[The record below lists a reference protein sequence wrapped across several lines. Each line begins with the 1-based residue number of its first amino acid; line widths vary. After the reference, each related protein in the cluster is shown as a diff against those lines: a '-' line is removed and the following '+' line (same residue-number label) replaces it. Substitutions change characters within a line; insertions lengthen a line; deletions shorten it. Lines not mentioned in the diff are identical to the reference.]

1 MSSNTS
7 LQITDL
13 DFSSIKNNFKTYLKS
28 QDTFKDYNFEGSGLS
43 VLLDVLAYNT
53 QYNAY
58 YLNMV
63 GNEMFLDS
71 ALQRSSVV
79 SHAKLLNYTPKS
91 SAAPLA
97 YINIAFNGVTTSSF
111 TLPKFTSF
119 MSESVG
125 WPTSNYNFVTADSY
139 TVNTENN
146 RAFFNNIIIKQGRP
160 ATFTFTINNTTNPKS
175 VFEIPDA
182 NIDTFTIQILVKQA
196 SSSTSYDIYTL
207 SDNFLTLTPDSKV
220 YFLQESLTGNYEI
233 YFGDGILGKKLDDN
247 NIVIV
252 SFISTNGLAS
262 TGANNFTLM
271 DDLGGYTSKSIT
283 PVIPA
288 TGGNVKESIESIK
301 YQAPKSFSAQNRAVT
316 KDDYITAIQQNK
328 LGLTFDAVNVWGG
341 EENDVPVFGQVFICL
356 KPAGAYN
363 ITETQKQRLIQE
375 VIKPIS
381 VMTVNPNIIDPDYT
395 YLKLNIT
402 VVYDPKKTTQTS
414 SQIESGVKTAIYS
427 FASSTLNT
435 FNSTFNSYELMKTV
449 QDYSNAIITSEYDL
463 KLQKKFFPDL
473 ITPSTYNLY
482 YNTPL
487 DKGMFLSGVSSSPST
502 QFRDPANL
510 DNIINGIYLEE
521 VPASTNGVE
530 SIPLINPGTQ
540 YQSSPIIE
548 ILGDGTG
555 AKAHAILSGGSIKK
569 IIIDSAG
576 SGYTAALVNIIPQP
590 SDTTGKLAAGIVNL
604 EGRFGTLRTYYNNTE
619 QVKSVFNPNIGTIDY
634 MNGVV
639 TLNSFGP
646 IGVDNPLGQFTV
658 TVKPTTSIVS
668 SSYNRIITIDPYD
681 ASAITVNVIAK
692 S

>member
-43 VLLDVLAYNT
+43 VLMDILAYNT

-91 SAAPLA
+91 ASAPLA
-97 YINIAFNGVTTSSF
+97 YINVTFNGVTTSSF

-119 MSESVG
+119 MSETVG
-125 WPTSNYNFVTADSY
+125 TTNYNFVTADSH
-139 TVNTENN
+139 TVNTIDNVATFE
-146 RAFFNNIIIKQGRP
+146 NIIIKQGRP
-160 ATFTFTINNTTNPKS
+160 TTFTFTVNNTTNPKCT
-175 VFEIPDA
+175 FEIPDA
-182 NIDTFTIQILVKQA
+182 NIDTSTIQVLVKQ
-196 SSSTSYDIYTL
+196 SSISTSYDIYTL
-207 SDNFLTLTPDSKV
+207 ADNFLVLNPESTV
-220 YFLQESLTGNYEI
+220 YFIQESLTGNYQL

-247 NIVIV
+247 NLVIV
-252 SFISTNGLAS
+252 SYISTEGLAS

-271 DDLGGYTSKSIT
+271 DNLGGYTSKTVT
-283 PVIPA
+283 PIIPA
-288 TGGNVKESIESIK
+288 TSGNAKESIDSIK
-301 YQAPKSFSAQNRAVT
+301 YQAPKAFSSQNRAVT
-316 KDDYITAIQQNK
+316 KDDYITVIQQNK
-328 LGLTFDAVNVWGG
+328 IGLTFDAVNVWGG

-356 KPAGAYN
+356 KPSGAYD
-363 ITETQKQRLIQE
+363 ITATQKQRLVQD

-381 VMTVNPNIIDPDYT
+381 VMTVNPTIVDPDYT

-402 VVYDPKKTTQTS
+402 VVYDPNKTTQTS
-414 SQIESGVKTAIYS
+414 AQIESGVKTAIYS
-427 FASSTLNT
+427 FANSTLNT

-473 ITPSTYNLY
+473 VTPSTYNLY
-482 YNTPL
+482 YNAPL
-487 DKGMFLSGVSSSPST
+487 DKGMFLSGVSSSPSV

-510 DNIINGIYLEE
+510 ANIINGIYIEE
-521 VPASTNGVE
+521 VPSSTNGVE
-530 SIPLINPGTQ
+530 SISLINPGSQ
-540 YQSSPIIE
+540 YQSSPIIT

-555 AKAHAILSGGSIKK
+555 AKAHAVLSGGSIKN
-569 IIIDSAG
+569 IVIDAAG
-576 SGYTAALVNIIPQP
+576 SGYTAALVTITPQA

-604 EGRFGTLRTYYNNTE
+604 EGKFGTLRTYYNNTE
-619 QVKSVFNPNIGTIDY
+619 QVKSIFNPDIGTIDY
-634 MNGVV
+634 MNGIV

-646 IGVDNPLGQFTV
+646 IGVDNSLGQFTV

-681 ASAITVNVIAK
+681 ANAVTVNVIAK

>member
-43 VLLDVLAYNT
+43 VLLDILAYNT

-91 SAAPLA
+91 AAAPSA
-97 YINIAFNGVTTSSF
+97 YINVTFNGVTSSSF
-111 TLPKFTSF
+111 TLPKFTNF
-119 MSESVG
+119 MSEFIDKSH
-125 WPTSNYNFVTADSY
+125 YNFVTSDSH
-139 TVNTENN
+139 TVNTENVIATFEN
-146 RAFFNNIIIKQGRP
+146 VIIKQGRP
-160 ATFTFTINNTTNPKS
+160 TTFTFTVNNTTNPKCT
-175 VFEIPDA
+175 FEIPET
-182 NIDTFTIQILVKQA
+182 NIDTSTIQILVKQS
-196 SSSTSYDIYTL
+196 SSSTSYDIHTL
-207 SDNFLTLTPDSKV
+207 ADNFLTLTPDSKV
-220 YFLQESLTGNYEI
+220 YFLQESLTGNYQI
-233 YFGDGILGKKLDDN
+233 YFGDGILGKKLDDD
-247 NIVIV
+247 NIIVV
-252 SFISTNGLAS
+252 SFISTEGLAS

-271 DDLGGYTSKSIT
+271 DNLGGYTSKTIT
-283 PVIPA
+283 PIIPA

-356 KPAGAYN
+356 KPSGAYN
-363 ITETQKQRLIQE
+363 ITETQKQRLVQD
-375 VIKPIS
+375 VIKPIG
-381 VMTVNPNIIDPDYT
+381 VMTVNPTIVDPDYT
-395 YLKLNIT
+395 YLKLNIN
-402 VVYDPKKTTQTS
+402 VVYDPNKTTQTS
-414 SQIESGVKTAIYS
+414 AQIESGVKSSIYG
-427 FASSTLNT
+427 FATSTLNT
-435 FNSTFNSYELMKTV
+435 FNSTFNAYELMKTV

-463 KLQKKFFPDL
+463 KLQKKFFPSL
-473 ITPSTYNLY
+473 VTPSTYKLY
-482 YNTPL
+482 YNAPL
-487 DKGMFLSGVSSSPST
+487 DKGMFLSGVSSIPSV

-510 DNIINGIYLEE
+510 ANIINGIYLEE
-521 VPASTNGVE
+521 TPSSTNGVE
-530 SIPLINPGTQ
+530 SISLINPGSQ
-540 YQSSPIIE
+540 YQSPPIIT

-555 AKAHAILSGGSIKK
+555 AKAHAVLSGGSIKNVV
-569 IIIDSAG
+569 IDASG
-576 SGYTAALVNIIPQP
+576 LGYTAALVNITPQAG
-590 SDTTGKLAAGIVNL
+590 DTTGKLASGIVNL
-604 EGRFGTLRTYYNNTE
+604 EGRFGTLRTYYNNTD

-634 MNGVV
+634 MNGII

-681 ASAITVNVIAK
+681 ANAITVNVITK